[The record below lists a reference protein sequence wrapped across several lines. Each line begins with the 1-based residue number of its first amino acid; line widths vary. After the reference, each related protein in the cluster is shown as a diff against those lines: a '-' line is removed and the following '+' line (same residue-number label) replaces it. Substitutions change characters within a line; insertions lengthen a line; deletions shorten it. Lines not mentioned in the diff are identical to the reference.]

1 MTKYYSVNKQY
12 AIGDGV
18 GCVYDLV
25 NTLVSA
31 SWTIQSASNGLNFDA
46 GTTYWSPT
54 SLAGGSGNAWVTVR
68 EPTGVGGREWCFQRT
83 TNNYT
88 WRVKVSPTVGFTGS
102 ATATQV
108 PTASD
113 EGIVWG
119 TGTDNSPTGVGLFS
133 PSYPIKFHI
142 VAESSPVGPAGNQAY
157 GWWAFSNIAGASGD
171 NVQGFLCQEP
181 LAVGSYP
188 ALVGTRASTT
198 SGEADP
204 CIYGCS
210 YEGSGGQY
218 AVAAYAHGYNPSND
232 NYYYNTFKYFYKY
245 QNASGSLVM
254 GYDLMGT
261 GLGANN
267 STQLFPRYVNA
278 HPISGDDVNLP
289 FIVGRYAYGTSA
301 AYSYHFTNIGLK
313 GTCNFLKT
321 RAINRNSG
329 ITIDL
334 ATDAYIYIGDIVM
347 PWPENILPEF

>member
-12 AIGDGV
+12 AAGDGV

-54 SLAGGSGNAWVTVR
+54 SLAASNAWVSVR
-68 EPTGVGGREWCFQRT
+68 EPIGVGGREWCFQRT
-83 TNNYT
+83 TNDYT
-88 WRVKVSPTVGFTGS
+88 WRAKVSPTVGFTGS

-119 TGTDNSPTGVGLFS
+119 TGTDNSPTGNVLFI
-133 PSYPIKFHI
+133 PSNPSKFHI

-157 GWWAFSNIAGASGD
+157 GWWAFSNLAGATGD
-171 NVQGFLCQEP
+171 YVYGFLCQEP

-204 CIYGCS
+204 CIYGCL
-210 YEGSGGQY
+210 YDGNAGQI
-218 AVAAYAHGYNPSND
+218 AVTNYAHGYNPSND
-232 NYYYNTFKYFYKY
+232 NYLYNTFKYFYKY

-254 GYDLMGT
+254 GNDLMGT

-267 STQLFPRYVNA
+267 STQLFPRFVNA
-278 HPISGDDVNLP
+278 HPISGDDVNMP
-289 FIVGRYAYGTSA
+289 FIVGRYAFGTVA

-321 RAINRNSG
+321 RATNRNSG
-329 ITIDL
+329 ITVNL
-334 ATDAYIYIGDIVM
+334 ATDAYIYVGDIVM
-347 PWPENILPEF
+347 PWPENITPEF